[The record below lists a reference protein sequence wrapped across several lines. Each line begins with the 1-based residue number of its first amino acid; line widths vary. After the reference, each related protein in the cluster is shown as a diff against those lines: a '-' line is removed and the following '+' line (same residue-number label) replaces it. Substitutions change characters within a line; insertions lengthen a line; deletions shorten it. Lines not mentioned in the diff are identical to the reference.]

1 MASGGFNAQDIPSGM
16 EQSQTPSQRLPGR
29 LLPQEL
35 ELWSMLTD
43 ERLRSEQHKMN
54 YQALKS
60 EHTRLQDEFLSLQL
74 ELKQTL
80 EEYSQQ
86 KEKSQTALSQAQD
99 VLQQKQ
105 AQIEELKAKLASQA
119 PEVVQR
125 HVQEK
130 FERNFKGRCQELEQ
144 EADHY
149 REEFNKLRYEHTMLK
164 TQAEY
169 LTTEHQR
176 TLEEINFK
184 HEGEINKLQEEV
196 DQLREK
202 QTTQGEQTGLQIRAL
217 QKENSQF
224 RLRVKALLTEMEEV
238 QAQREKS
245 SLEAENNSRA
255 QARQLTE
262 QYATICTLES
272 EKTSLNMQKEVVQ
285 KELSSTRE
293 TCNHLSAQLDS
304 AKEEVLKLKG
314 QLDEVEHTA
323 QVKHTELKM
332 EAIKDKAEVERERDR
347 LASEVANFLSLI
359 TFGVIVVSN
368 NHRCET

>member
-1 MASGGFNAQDIPSGM
+1 MASGGFNAEGIPSGM
-16 EQSQTPSQRLPGR
+16 EQSQTPSERLPGR
-29 LLPQEL
+29 LLTQEL

-80 EEYSQQ
+80 EDYNQQ
-86 KEKSQTALSQAQD
+86 KEKSQTALSQAED

-164 TQAEY
+164 TQVEY

-176 TLEEINFK
+176 TLEELNFK

-196 DQLREK
+196 EQLRDK
-202 QTTQGEQTGLQIRAL
+202 QTTQGEQTGLQVITL
-217 QKENSQF
+217 QKENSQL

-245 SLEAENNSRA
+245 SLEAENINRA

-262 QYATICTLES
+262 QYANICTLEQV
-272 EKTSLNMQKEVVQ
+272 EN
-285 KELSSTRE
+285 ST
-293 TCNHLSAQLDS
+293 
-304 AKEEVLKLKG
+304 
-314 QLDEVEHTA
+314 
-323 QVKHTELKM
+323 
-332 EAIKDKAEVERERDR
+332 
-347 LASEVANFLSLI
+347 
-359 TFGVIVVSN
+359 VSYCYQEQEN
-368 NHRCET
+368 QYYRTIP